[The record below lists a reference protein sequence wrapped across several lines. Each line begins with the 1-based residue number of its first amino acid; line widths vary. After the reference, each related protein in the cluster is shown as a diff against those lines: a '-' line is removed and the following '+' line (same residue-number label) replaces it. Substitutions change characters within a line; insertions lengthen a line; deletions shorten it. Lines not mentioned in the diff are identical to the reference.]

1 MDLGT
6 LEGDHVVSGIEGM
19 RPRSNFKAS
28 DFEVGEQV
36 VYTPQF
42 GPREDGIVTS
52 VGATVVF
59 VRYKAT
65 QVRGTA
71 TYPRDLFK
79 LRS

>member
-1 MDLGT
+1 M
-6 LEGDHVVSGIEGM
+6 EGDHIVRNIEGM
-19 RPRSNFKAS
+19 RPRSKFKAS

-42 GPREDGIVTS
+42 GPLEDGIVTS

-59 VRYKAT
+59 VRYSAT

-79 LRS
+79 LKP